1 MINKQA
7 DSVVQAIGTVD
18 DGATIMVGGFGTAGI
33 PDELVDGLLEVL
45 EGSQTRHLTLVNNN
59 AGNGDVGIAAIL
71 KTGRVDKLI
80 CSFPRQTDSYVFDG
94 LYRSGKLELELV
106 PQGNLSER
114 IRAAGAG
121 IDRKSTRLNSSHIP
135 LSRMPSSA

>member
-59 AGNGDVGIAAIL
+59 AGNGDVGIAAKI
-71 KTGRVDKLI
+71 GRAHV
-80 CSFPRQTDSYVFDG
+80 
-94 LYRSGKLELELV
+94 
-106 PQGNLSER
+106 
-114 IRAAGAG
+114 
-121 IDRKSTRLNSSHIP
+121 
-135 LSRMPSSA
+135 